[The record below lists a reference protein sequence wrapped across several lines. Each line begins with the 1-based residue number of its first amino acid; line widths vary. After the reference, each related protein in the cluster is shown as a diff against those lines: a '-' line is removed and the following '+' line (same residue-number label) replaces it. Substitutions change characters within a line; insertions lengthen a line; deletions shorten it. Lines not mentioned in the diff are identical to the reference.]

1 VSRAQR
7 YHLRISF
14 LVLDFFLTGASLL
27 PAVFAILIFFGYSA
41 WKASKYKLP
50 NLDTLTHKQRKNLRD
65 EYESLAKRGGP
76 ENNEVTAGD
85 ISACCDDIGVDMS
98 IDEIEAIILEGDKNH
113 SGALGFDQFLDILH
127 AGSGK
132 FPELITA
139 FDRRRHMQ
147 GVYAIVGVIV
157 FMLYPGVCQT
167 AFAALRC
174 RDLGDGVSVLEAD
187 YAIECESSKYQLFR
201 VFAMFTILAVPVGIP
216 VGAFLL
222 MRKSEEK
229 ILAEDLD
236 TLRQFNVLVGDY
248 EPQYHYWECIELGR
262 KLILAG
268 FVSILRLLVS
278 RLRACCTFSV
288 SHVAMNRV
296 PLSCRSCSWRPEARY
311 RSQLRWSYLSVSSR
325 CRCGARL
332 TPTRPTTSSKR
343 CPRSPSSSYFLA

>member
-1 VSRAQR
+1 M
-7 YHLRISF
+7 
-14 LVLDFFLTGASLL
+14 
-27 PAVFAILIFFGYSA
+27 
-41 WKASKYKLP
+41 
-50 NLDTLTHKQRKNLRD
+50 
-65 EYESLAKRGGP
+65 
-76 ENNEVTAGD
+76 TAGD

-248 EPQYHYWECIELGR
+248 EPQYYYWECIELGR

-268 FVSILRLLVS
+268 FVSSATLRRVACLCFACLECWIAH
-278 RLRACCTFSV
+278 RLYHPFASFSHFGCAFRAD
-288 SHVAMNRV
+288 HVRRARQLNTDRDCGGHFV
-296 PLSCRSCSWRPEARY
+296 HFLRPVDA
-311 RSQLRWSYLSVSSR
+311 VH
-325 CRCGARL
+325 AI
-332 TPTRPTTSSKR
+332 RPPG
-343 CPRSPSSSYFLA
+343 PR